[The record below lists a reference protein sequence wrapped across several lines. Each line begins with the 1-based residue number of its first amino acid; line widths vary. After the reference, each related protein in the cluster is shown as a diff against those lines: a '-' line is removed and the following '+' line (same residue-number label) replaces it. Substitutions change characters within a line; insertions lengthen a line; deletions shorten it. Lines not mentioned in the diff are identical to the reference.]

1 MTFGLYITHPQV
13 RIDPDIPVPRW
24 GLSDLGAARAR
35 EAAKSDWARTLG
47 RIVSSDEVKAIET
60 AEILSLASGISIEIA
75 EDTHENDRSATGFLP
90 PPQFEDAA
98 NWFFAHPEE
107 SFKGWERA
115 VDAQRRIV
123 SAVARILADHDPQRA
138 DRLRRPWRC
147 WNAVEMPPRR
157 LADRPRPGPAGGRRK
172 SLLLHPCGSDCLM
185 RLDAHR
191 KMGRVS
197 GMNARDRLIV
207 GLDIPTIGDAE
218 KMVAT
223 LGDTVSFYKIG
234 YQLVFA
240 GGLELARDLAKDGKK
255 VFLDMKLLD
264 IDNTV
269 AKGVENIVKMGMTM
283 LTLHAY
289 PKAMRAAVEAA
300 RGSDLCLL
308 AVTVLTSMDE
318 TDLVDAGYEYDP
330 HTLVLRRSE
339 QALAAGMGGIVCSAE
354 ESAAVRKIVG
364 PDMAIVTPGIRPA
377 GSEAGDQKR
386 VMTPSDALRAGSS
399 HLVVARPIVKAA
411 DPKAAAQAILAEM
424 QGAL

>member
-1 MTFGLYITHPQV
+1 
-13 RIDPDIPVPRW
+13 
-24 GLSDLGAARAR
+24 
-35 EAAKSDWARTLG
+35 
-47 RIVSSDEVKAIET
+47 
-60 AEILSLASGISIEIA
+60 
-75 EDTHENDRSATGFLP
+75 
-90 PPQFEDAA
+90 
-98 NWFFAHPEE
+98 
-107 SFKGWERA
+107 
-115 VDAQRRIV
+115 
-123 SAVARILADHDPQRA
+123 
-138 DRLRRPWRC
+138 
-147 WNAVEMPPRR
+147 
-157 LADRPRPGPAGGRRK
+157 
-172 SLLLHPCGSDCLM
+172 
-185 RLDAHR
+185 
-191 KMGRVS
+191 
-197 GMNARDRLIV
+197 MNARDRLIV
-207 GLDIPTIGDAE
+207 GLDIPTIGEAE

-300 RGSDLCLL
+300 KGSDLCLL

-386 VMTPSDALRAGSS
+386 VMTPADALRAGSS
-399 HLVVARPIVKAA
+399 HLVVARPIVKAP

-424 QGAL
+424 QGVL